1 MERQKIVEELE
12 EQKAKDAQ
20 VDQAIQSTATHQ
32 ELKAKREGLQ
42 AAGVS
47 DEALEKLEGEIIERE
62 GKESDIDKEFSKMT
76 RSEVQGLNP
85 EDMDPVRKAVWKA
98 HLKGRKQEAPLIAE
112 PSPEAKREAAEQRV
126 TNEAES
132 RATEQALTNEEG
144 QSRTTSACRCCTRTS
159 CKNEPQCDDP

>member
-1 MERQKIVEELE
+1 YVGKHRKKNLDMEQQILVDLLNDRSTAVLAYEELMKSPEKRQAFLERQKLVEELE

-20 VDQAIQSTATHQ
+20 VDQAIESTATHQ

-112 PSPEAKREAAEQRV
+112 PSPEAKKKAAE
-126 TNEAES
+126 
-132 RATEQALTNEEG
+132 
-144 QSRTTSACRCCTRTS
+144 
-159 CKNEPQCDDP
+159 K